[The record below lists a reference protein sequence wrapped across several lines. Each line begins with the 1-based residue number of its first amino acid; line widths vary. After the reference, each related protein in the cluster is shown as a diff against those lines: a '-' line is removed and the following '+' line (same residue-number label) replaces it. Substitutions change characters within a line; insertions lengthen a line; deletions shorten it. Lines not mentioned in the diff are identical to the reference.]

1 MAAALAVPTGNRG
14 AGPVGWPPAGPG
26 ATNDKEIHHEATISH
41 SDGPDGRRDLAGGD
55 GRGQRG
61 NRWVAMVSLG
71 PLEVLIII
79 LLALPIVAL
88 VVGTAAAARYLY
100 LSWRRP
106 DRK

>member
-1 MAAALAVPTGNRG
+1 MAADLVVLTGNRG
-14 AGPVGWPPAGPG
+14 AGPAGWTLAGPG
-26 ATNDKEIHHEATISH
+26 ATNDKEIHYEATISH

-61 NRWVAMVSLG
+61 HRGVAMVSLG

-79 LLALPIVAL
+79 LAALPIVAL
-88 VVGTAAAARYLY
+88 VVGTAAAMRYLY

-106 DRK
+106 ER